1 MERWRKEK
9 RSGERSGGCLVSR
22 EGKGKRREGKGK
34 KKKKEEKKRKK
45 NSEVEESIDLL
56 VEF

>member
-22 EGKGKRREGKGK
+22 EEKGKRREGKGK
-34 KKKKEEKKRKK
+34 KKKKRRKEEEK
-45 NSEVEESIDLL
+45 E
-56 VEF
+56 